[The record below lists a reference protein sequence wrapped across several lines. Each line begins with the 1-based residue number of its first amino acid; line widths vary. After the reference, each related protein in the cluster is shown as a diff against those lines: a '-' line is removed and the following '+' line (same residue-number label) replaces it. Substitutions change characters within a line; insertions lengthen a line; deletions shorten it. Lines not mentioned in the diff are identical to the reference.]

1 MTHRSQAASIT
12 VWYILSDMSNV
23 SPAKRRSRLL
33 FELILLTVF
42 GTLMFATKI
51 AMAVLPNIHLIG
63 MFIMVFTIVFRSK
76 ALISVYVYVLLEGFI
91 YGFGTWWIS
100 YLYVWAI
107 LWGITML
114 IPRRL
119 PKGML
124 AVIYPIVCALHGFSF
139 GALCAPIEAI
149 VHNFRFEQMLT
160 YIAMGFPFDV
170 SHGIGNFCFGLLV
183 LPLSIV
189 LDRLKRNSRLA

>member
-1 MTHRSQAASIT
+1 
-12 VWYILSDMSNV
+12 MSNV
-23 SPAKRRSRLL
+23 SPAKRRSKLL

-51 AMAVLPNIHLIG
+51 AMAVLPNVHLIG

-76 ALISVYVYVLLEGFI
+76 ALISVYVYVLLEGFV

-119 PKGML
+119 PKTVL
-124 AVIYPIVCALHGFSF
+124 AVVYPIVCALHGLMF
-139 GALCAPIEAI
+139 GALSAPVEAI
-149 VHNFRFEQMLT
+149 VHGFSFEQMLAW
-160 YIAMGFPFDV
+160 IAMGLSFDV
-170 SHGIGNFCFGLLV
+170 THAIGNFCFGMLV
-183 LPLSIV
+183 LPLSVI
-189 LDRLKRNSRLA
+189 LGRMKKKSRLA